1 MVNKKLATLL
11 GVAVL
16 LGQTTLLSTLF
27 AQAESQPLTESAFSN
42 ASSVQVAS
50 VIQNNEVASTD
61 VLLNSSHMK
70 SRPVPDLFTI
80 NQGEGRLPTII
91 QVVPQSDNTA
101 SLYVNG
107 SEVLRFKGTVD
118 DFDAYSRAKSAANK
132 LNSMLVIDAESG
144 DSVKPALVNKN
155 PVVQVDGETL
165 LSVDA
170 ESAKA
175 AGSTPE
181 KLAFAVANHLRQ
193 VLGENTLD
201 AKAYPQFTAIAQPLD
216 SDDDDHYQSTGRLQ
230 KGEASW
236 YGPGFHGRRTAS
248 GSRYNMY
255 AMTAA
260 HRTLPFGTMVR
271 VTNHRTKKVCVVKIT
286 DRGPYA
292 HGRIIDLSKGAAQA
306 IGMSGT
312 AKVTLEIVNNRG

>member
-16 LGQTTLLSTLF
+16 LGQTTLLSNLF
-27 AQAESQPLTESAFSN
+27 AQADSQILNENAFSN

-50 VIQNNEVASTD
+50 VIQNSEVASTD
-61 VLLNSSHMK
+61 VLLNGSHAK
-70 SRPVPDLFTI
+70 SRSLPDLFTI
-80 NQGEGRLPTII
+80 NQGEGKLPTMI
-91 QVVPQSDNTA
+91 QVVAQPDEAA

-107 SEVLRFKGTVD
+107 SEIIRFKGEVGG
-118 DFDAYSRAKSAANK
+118 FDAYTRAKTAANK
-132 LNSMLVIDAESG
+132 LNSMLIIDSGSG
-144 DSVKPALVNKN
+144 DSVKPAMVNKN

-165 LSVDA
+165 FTVDA
-170 ESAKA
+170 EAAKV
-175 AGSTPE
+175 AGSTPTQF
-181 KLAFAVANHLRQ
+181 AFTISNRLRQ
-193 VLGENTLD
+193 VLGENTLS
-201 AKAYPQFTAIAQPLD
+201 ANAYPQFTASAEAA
-216 SDDDDHYQSTGRLQ
+216 YKGTGKTQ

-248 GSRYNMY
+248 GTRYNMY

-260 HRTLPFGTMVR
+260 HRTLPFGTLVR
-271 VTNHRTKKVCVVKIT
+271 VTNHRNNKTCVVKIT

-292 HGRIIDLSKGAAQA
+292 HGRIIDLSKSAAQA

-312 AKVTLEIVNNRG
+312 AKVTLEIVDNRS